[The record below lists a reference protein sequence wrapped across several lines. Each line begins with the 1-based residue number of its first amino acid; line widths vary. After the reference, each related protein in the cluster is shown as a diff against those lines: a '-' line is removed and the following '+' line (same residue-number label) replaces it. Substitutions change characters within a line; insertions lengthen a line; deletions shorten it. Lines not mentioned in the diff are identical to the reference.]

1 MKISKVA
8 IFIFAVTLTGIGIL
22 SCKPKQAE
30 TQSLARV
37 EYFRN
42 LLFSETSYDLEKGS
56 HPLTPEEAKT
66 INNYKFTYDSLGRL
80 VSVEYGRNEV
90 LLENSS
96 LREAS
101 RIVYEYT
108 DGKQIKHFFNN
119 DNQQIKVDGGVYTY
133 EYTLDPNGQRTGL
146 KFYDSIGNPVENRN
160 KIHSYVWNKLPDG
173 MLKENR
179 YNLANEETI
188 MSEFCPFYELRF
200 TYNDKGFVTRMA
212 NYQGDTLYNCTA
224 ENCGDIGVSYF
235 AFETTDQGDVT
246 SFTVKNT
253 AGHLSN
259 LYWGWAKRI
268 NKVDENGYVLE
279 SMVYDQDD
287 ELVGGKMIPIT
298 QNSYNEHGALIKSV
312 NLDKDRNVVNHPENG
327 IAYTEYK
334 YDEQGQRTETLH
346 FDKNNIAVTPK
357 GLSM

>member
-1 MKISKVA
+1 
-8 IFIFAVTLTGIGIL
+8 
-22 SCKPKQAE
+22 
-30 TQSLARV
+30 
-37 EYFRN
+37 
-42 LLFSETSYDLEKGS
+42 
-56 HPLTPEEAKT
+56 
-66 INNYKFTYDSLGRL
+66 
-80 VSVEYGRNEV
+80 
-90 LLENSS
+90 
-96 LREAS
+96 
-101 RIVYEYT
+101 
-108 DGKQIKHFFNN
+108 
-119 DNQQIKVDGGVYTY
+119 
-133 EYTLDPNGQRTGL
+133 
-146 KFYDSIGNPVENRN
+146 
-160 KIHSYVWNKLPDG
+160 

-200 TYNDKGFVTRMA
+200 TYNDQGFVTRMA

-298 QNSYNEHGALIKSV
+298 QNSYDEHGALIKSV
-312 NLDKDRNVVNHPENG
+312 NMDKDRNVVNHPENG
-327 IAYTEYK
+327 IAFTEYK

-346 FDKNNIAVTPK
+346 YDKNNVAVTPQ
-357 GLSM
+357 GFSM